1 MEKENNLPSPTDVL
15 LEKTKALEK
24 QVEEMKKKFTEFE
37 DFNRKLLNSSDIKT
51 TDDKAESKS
60 ILEKI
65 KEVVTK

>member
-15 LEKTKALEK
+15 LEKTKELEK
-24 QVEEMKKKFTEFE
+24 QVEEMKKKFNEFE
-37 DFNRKLLNSSDIKT
+37 DFNRKLLNSSGIKT

>member
-24 QVEEMKKKFTEFE
+24 QVEEMKKKFNEFE

>member
-24 QVEEMKKKFTEFE
+24 QVEEMKKKFNEFE
-37 DFNRKLLNSSDIKT
+37 DFNRKLLNSSGIKT

>member
-15 LEKTKALEK
+15 LEKTKELEK
-24 QVEEMKKKFTEFE
+24 QVEEMKKKFNEFE

-51 TDDKAESKS
+51 TDDKVESKS

>member
-15 LEKTKALEK
+15 LEKTKELEK
-24 QVEEMKKKFTEFE
+24 QVEEMKKKFNEFE